1 MPILKSH
8 SHLAVQAP
16 YLAGLL
22 LVAFLISSPAL
33 AQIPEMIGYQGLL
46 TGTDGMPLP
55 DGSYDVAFSLYE
67 DAAGGTA
74 LWAESKS
81 VGVTNGV
88 MSTLLGQVESLSD
101 VPFDRPYWLGIS
113 IDSGSELTPRVAL
126 ASSPYA
132 LGSRT
137 SGSSGDA
144 FTLPF

>member
-1 MPILKSH
+1 MPILKRH